1 MILRALLLA
10 ATAAFGCASPA
21 PLPVFTALQEVPP
34 EARLSVELVQGFSGR
49 PVSAPAA
56 PERVEVL
63 IDVTSS
69 MEAAT
74 EPGPGRHVAAR
85 RAAARLVTAL
95 PRDSFVAL
103 HALGVAGG
111 DECNPAFR
119 TGHSGP
125 GEARADLVARI
136 EELRPAGEAS
146 LAKAVD
152 GLRFYLTAME
162 TLARSRVVILS
173 DLGEECGGDLCEELT
188 RMVAGGAR
196 VELVVFGETRLPSC
210 IEDFEIAGAWRVDA
224 EVPVMHFRAEAVAAA
239 ADGVPSAT
247 AVGRVGGEP
256 VAIPA
261 GSVRVLV
268 GFDPPAAFGPVD
280 LAPGTTTRLRIL
292 DFPALDPPVR
302 EWIWEIEEGA
312 ATGADGSIAADVP

>member
-1 MILRALLLA
+1 MILRALLLV
-10 ATAAFGCASPA
+10 ATATFGCASPPPA
-21 PLPVFTALQEVPP
+21 STALPELSP
-34 EARLSVELVQGFSGR
+34 EARLSVELIQGFSGR
-49 PVSAPAA
+49 PVSPPAG

-74 EPGPGRHVAAR
+74 QPGPGRHLAAR
-85 RAAARLVTAL
+85 RAAVRLVAAL
-95 PRDSFVAL
+95 PRDSFVGL

-125 GEARADLVARI
+125 GEAREDLVGRI

-146 LAKAVD
+146 LAQAVG

-210 IEDFEIAGAWRVDA
+210 IEDFEVAGAWRADA
-224 EVPVMHFRAEAVAAA
+224 EAPAMHFRAEAAA
-239 ADGVPSAT
+239 ADGVPLDT
-247 AVGRVGGEP
+247 VVGLVGGEP

-261 GSVRVLV
+261 GPVRVLI
-268 GFDPPAAFGPVD
+268 GLDPSAAFGPVD

-302 EWIWEIEEGA
+302 EWIWEIEEDT
-312 ATGADGSIAADVP
+312 ATRADGSVAADVP